1 MHPSRICEAFA
12 DVCTGQTS
20 RGTDQGET
28 MSARQRS
35 LREARHMDKAA
46 YVGGDERFYEL
57 SYNQYRPSEDFRS
70 IVEAEIEAAGRAWTI
85 HRIGVW
91 SHLATHGDPVAGNL
105 PPQGWKIHVSAT
117 QENCQRLL
125 RTVTRMAL
133 AERVK
138 FKFANDMNTMRMM
151 SSKRWPRGGSGKFI
165 TLYPLDLAV
174 FTRFIEQL
182 HGALKDEDGS
192 YILSDRRYK
201 DCRCLYYRYG
211 GMRQVYRLDFIGQKV
226 PMLVAPDGSHVPD
239 LRNPYFEVPAWETD
253 PFPSEDDP
261 GEMTLKEGRYQVQ
274 AALGFSNTGGV
285 YLALDQV
292 TGEEV
297 VIKEARPH
305 VEMHG
310 EGLDATSRLARERR
324 NLELLG
330 PVGASPRCLDA
341 FTDWE
346 NSYLVEERL
355 DAFDLREL
363 MLKHSPLMKARP
375 SARDGSDYYGMC
387 VTIFTGLLRA
397 VDRAHKVGVVIG
409 DISPSNIMV
418 DRSNMRVRLIDL
430 EAAFLDG
437 SDEWDDIHTP
447 GFRRIMKGR
456 KRASCF
462 RDDRYATAVVMFYCL
477 FPLMAMA
484 YIRTDL
490 FQKVLPVM
498 MEDIGWQHT
507 PVAEVIQ
514 ALVDDRIGL
523 EEAAQLLQQ
532 PATLQAPFS
541 SPQRPLPAPRQCI
554 RRLLAFMDAH
564 SRLQPE
570 RTLFPLDPFSHSTNT
585 MSLGLGATGVI
596 HAFHGVGH
604 QPSPAVMERYAQELQ
619 ALDRTSLPPG
629 FLTGLAG
636 IAWSALLRGE
646 VELARSLL
654 DSADGSDLLHAH
666 HSLYHGMAGIGMA
679 HLAMHHATGLPGH
692 LDRALSLARRLADT
706 VHHGERGA
714 YWQDE
719 GGVRIGMGYGQ
730 AGVALFLLRLSQ
742 LSGDPAWRVLGEQ
755 ALRHDLSYGF
765 ELETGVTTFPS
776 SPEEVNT
783 YEPYLEQGTAGIAKV
798 AIRYGLWQDVNRLVD
813 DFHRKYSGFCGLLYG
828 LSGMLDVFVDAHLYS
843 GDPRYLQMAERP
855 YQGIVD
861 LYLFEEEEGMAAVP
875 GENLFRISFDH
886 GTGIAGVIRALHRY
900 DTLAPD
906 EFFLDA
912 LDVHGAVVREVDG
925 AGVGQAAVA

>member
-1 MHPSRICEAFA
+1 DQSQNQGKGGHHP
-12 DVCTGQTS
+12 D
-20 RGTDQGET
+20 
-28 MSARQRS
+28 
-35 LREARHMDKAA
+35 H
-46 YVGGDERFYEL
+46 
-57 SYNQYRPSEDFRS
+57 
-70 IVEAEIEAAGRAWTI
+70 
-85 HRIGVW
+85 
-91 SHLATHGDPVAGNL
+91 
-105 PPQGWKIHVSAT
+105 
-117 QENCQRLL
+117 
-125 RTVTRMAL
+125 
-133 AERVK
+133 
-138 FKFANDMNTMRMM
+138 
-151 SSKRWPRGGSGKFI
+151 
-165 TLYPLDLAV
+165 
-174 FTRFIEQL
+174 QL
-182 HGALKDEDGS
+182 
-192 YILSDRRYK
+192 I
-201 DCRCLYYRYG
+201 
-211 GMRQVYRLDFIGQKV
+211 
-226 PMLVAPDGSHVPD
+226 
-239 LRNPYFEVPAWETD
+239 
-253 PFPSEDDP
+253 
-261 GEMTLKEGRYQVQ
+261 
-274 AALGFSNTGGV
+274 
-285 YLALDQV
+285 
-292 TGEEV
+292 
-297 VIKEARPH
+297 
-305 VEMHG
+305 
-310 EGLDATSRLARERR
+310 
-324 NLELLG
+324 
-330 PVGASPRCLDA
+330 
-341 FTDWE
+341 
-346 NSYLVEERL
+346 
-355 DAFDLREL
+355 
-363 MLKHSPLMKARP
+363 P
-375 SARDGSDYYGMC
+375 SAPY
-387 VTIFTGLLRA
+387 TGWVKVQRA
-397 VDRAHKVGVVIG
+397 AWVSFK
-409 DISPSNIMV
+409 
-418 DRSNMRVRLIDL
+418 
-430 EAAFLDG
+430 
-437 SDEWDDIHTP
+437 
-447 GFRRIMKGR
+447 
-456 KRASCF
+456 C
-462 RDDRYATAVVMFYCL
+462 
-477 FPLMAMA
+477 
-484 YIRTDL
+484 
-490 FQKVLPVM
+490 
-498 MEDIGWQHT
+498 
-507 PVAEVIQ
+507 
-514 ALVDDRIGL
+514 
-523 EEAAQLLQQ
+523 
-532 PATLQAPFS
+532 AP
-541 SPQRPLPAPRQCI
+541 
-554 RRLLAFMDAH
+554 
-564 SRLQPE
+564 
-570 RTLFPLDPFSHSTNT
+570 T
-585 MSLGLGATGVI
+585 
-596 HAFHGVGH
+596 
-604 QPSPAVMERYAQELQ
+604 